1 MSAAATAK
9 TKVRHTSAAPKLAL
23 PIDSSINADYG
34 QENNDICME
43 IIKDYQLALP
53 RIQSSI
59 ANMHNV
65 KIATTK
71 VYSTFNG
78 NKLDVYSR
86 RVSV

>member
-23 PIDSSINADYG
+23 PIDSSVNADYN
-34 QENNDICME
+34 ENNDVCME

-65 KIATTK
+65 KIATTR
-71 VYSTFNG
+71 VSTFNG